1 MSLFATEFPIKD
13 SITAGEFVSQVVSWL
28 RGNKFSTVLDKAN
41 NHELDTSFAH
51 LRGENGEELL
61 LRSLENID
69 NSVALG
75 FRHDIKDD
83 EGRLWRTQAVL
94 KQNFPSPT
102 GNFIR
107 FKTQCTAIGPTAR
120 IDTPRKPY
128 LIRTLINDN
137 WPTNDGVLQISD
149 KPIWLTD
156 DANGLDLAA
165 NTTLGLSTHHLPVIY
180 ISAKGTSK
188 WEFSA
193 EEIDKLA
200 YDLGGVAHVVTEPSR
215 NFAVKLKNIV
225 DGKNAYGG
233 SIGVIAPKHG
243 LLRKIFSSSENSENV
258 NTLSVVRKIATIVR
272 SQTPA
277 MGWDWIN
284 LQEESLY
291 IQRIKERNRLT
302 NAEIEDLYEHEIIAK
317 NERIQELEKQLSER
331 PYDVSLGNIE
341 ENLLSQNLV
350 ERTGLEIYEGEF
362 SDRVRAAIRSCL
374 THAEADGL
382 DKRSILVLESIIKN
396 TSFSDDLV
404 DLKSE
409 IKRAATDMKRS
420 SSEMRDILLR
430 HGYVEKADKKHIRLE
445 AKSAFMGLDPVTLSK
460 TPSDHRGP
468 QNTKSQIEKTL
479 GITKLVD

>member
-13 SITAGEFVSQVVSWL
+13 SITAGEFVSQVVAWL

-83 EGRLWRTQAVL
+83 EGRLWRTEAVL

-200 YDLGGVAHVVTEPSR
+200 YDLGGVAHVVAEPSR

-277 MGWDWIN
+277 
-284 LQEESLY
+284 
-291 IQRIKERNRLT
+291 
-302 NAEIEDLYEHEIIAK
+302 
-317 NERIQELEKQLSER
+317 
-331 PYDVSLGNIE
+331 LG
-341 ENLLSQNLV
+341 
-350 ERTGLEIYEGEF
+350 
-362 SDRVRAAIRSCL
+362 
-374 THAEADGL
+374 
-382 DKRSILVLESIIKN
+382 
-396 TSFSDDLV
+396 
-404 DLKSE
+404 
-409 IKRAATDMKRS
+409 
-420 SSEMRDILLR
+420 
-430 HGYVEKADKKHIRLE
+430 
-445 AKSAFMGLDPVTLSK
+445 
-460 TPSDHRGP
+460 
-468 QNTKSQIEKTL
+468 
-479 GITKLVD
+479 